1 MCAISVAEKASR
13 KLYDKAMDA
22 VRWSLT
28 ISRETDATVR
38 QFLASQQADVADVK
52 DLSQMVEEAVKRY
65 LLRQSIARIRARNAG
80 FVQQDIMD
88 IVDKAVNHARSA

>member
-1 MCAISVAEKASR
+1 
-13 KLYDKAMDA
+13 MDA

-38 QFLASQQADVADVK
+38 QFLASQQADVAK
-52 DLSQMVEEAVKRY
+52 DLSQMVEEAMKRY
-65 LLRQSIARIRARNAG
+65 VLRQSIARIRARNAG

-88 IVDKAVNHARSA
+88 IVDEAVNHARSAC